1 MVYNTLIFYLIFKHK
16 DIQRS
21 RTTDKDLRCG
31 NKSGHHQNKTILRTT
46 EMNTLRAILGKTR
59 FDRMKNTDI
68 LERSNL
74 RKVVKFV
81 KTEREHG
88 MNMLAEQNNG
98 SLNL

>member
-1 MVYNTLIFYLIFKHK
+1 
-16 DIQRS
+16 
-21 RTTDKDLRCG
+21 
-31 NKSGHHQNKTILRTT
+31 
-46 EMNTLRAILGKTR
+46 MNTLRAILGKTR